1 MIRLYDNLL
10 SSTPRSVSFSG
21 RFLLNSL
28 GARLVPKG
36 PEHFQ
41 FAAGFIEADL
51 IETVFS
57 I

>member
-1 MIRLYDNLL
+1 MIVTER
-10 SSTPRSVSFSG
+10 
-21 RFLLNSL
+21 
-28 GARLVPKG
+28 G

>member
-41 FAAGFIEADL
+41 FAAGFIEADW